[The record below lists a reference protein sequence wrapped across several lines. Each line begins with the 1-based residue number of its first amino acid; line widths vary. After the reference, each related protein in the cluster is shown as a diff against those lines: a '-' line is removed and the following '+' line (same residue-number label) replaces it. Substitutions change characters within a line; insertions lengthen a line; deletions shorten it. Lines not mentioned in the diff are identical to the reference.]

1 MRQSRNAQASIFD
14 FFAAHELGDQLK
26 TLSDILD
33 EQPGILALVEQDL
46 REPDTASTGA
56 CGLSVESVFR
66 SLLLK
71 QITGVSY
78 EMLAFHLRDS
88 ATYRCFARLNADQ
101 QPSRSGLQS
110 TIRQISPS
118 TLQSINQLLITHW
131 IENDG
136 LSMDALRIDS
146 TVVLSNIHPPSD
158 SSLLYDGIRVL
169 SRMMAKCKED
179 LGVKLR
185 FTNQRKRAK
194 SLEFRIFYAKNTE
207 KQALYPELLG
217 CANIV
222 NKQVNRAIETVRLAK
237 CKAELAQHW
246 IEGVEHFR
254 SLLLCVVDQ
263 TQRRIYN
270 GETVPASEKIFSL
283 FEEHTDIIVKGE
295 RDVVY
300 GHKVNLATQQDGFI
314 TYLTIEDG
322 NPADSTLYLP
332 VLTAYQ
338 KDYRTVPA
346 TVVADGCYASKA
358 NVAAAREM
366 KVKRTVFNKPAGLSL
381 LDMGVKKKTFRLW
394 RNFRAGI
401 EGNISELKRSFGAG
415 KAKWKYKCGFDAFV
429 WSSVLSYNLMRMV
442 RFSSA

>member
-1 MRQSRNAQASIFD
+1 M
-14 FFAAHELGDQLK
+14 
-26 TLSDILD
+26 
-33 EQPGILALVEQDL
+33 
-46 REPDTASTGA
+46 
-56 CGLSVESVFR
+56 
-66 SLLLK
+66 
-71 QITGVSY
+71 
-78 EMLAFHLRDS
+78 
-88 ATYRCFARLNADQ
+88 
-101 QPSRSGLQS
+101 
-110 TIRQISPS
+110 
-118 TLQSINQLLITHW
+118 LITHW

-146 TVVLSNIHPPSD
+146 TVVLSTIHPPSD

-194 SLEFRIFYAKNTE
+194 SLEFRIFYAKNAE
-207 KQALYPELLG
+207 KQELYPELLG

-246 IEGVEHFR
+246 IKEVEHFR
-254 SLLLCVVDQ
+254 SLLLRVVDQ

-300 GHKVNLATQQDGFI
+300 GHKVNLATQKDGFI

-338 KDYRTVPA
+338 KHYRTVPA
-346 TVVADGCYASKA
+346 TVVADGGYASKA
-358 NVAAAREM
+358 NVAAARQME
-366 KVKRTVFNKPAGLSL
+366 VKRTVFNKPAGLSL

-415 KAKWKYKCGFDAFV
+415 KAKWKYKCGLDAFV
-429 WSSVLSYNLMRMV
+429 WSSVLSYSLMRMV